1 MKWLSNFR
9 ENMQL
14 RKERNTFEN
23 KYYTTQEKYVAL
35 LESKVDQ
42 TAELEKYKDL
52 CIEQKKQIREQKS
65 TIADLELKIEKLES
79 KGGKNNGKT
88 KENI

>member
-1 MKWLSNFR
+1 M
-9 ENMQL
+9 
-14 RKERNTFEN
+14 
-23 KYYTTQEKYVAL
+23 
-35 LESKVDQ
+35 
-42 TAELEKYKDL
+42 LEKL
-52 CIEQKKQIREQKS
+52 AFEIKS